1 MKLDKR
7 IIFTTVACAGVVATG
22 VASANGATK
31 AEKLKAGLKEPSKM
45 DLVKLYFKSYWL
57 AGLLGAGTVA
67 SIIASHKLSSKQIA
81 ALTATAAYLTY
92 NRDSL
97 EHKLKEAVGE
107 EKLQEIKHVIEQQYA
122 ETEAARA
129 YPDSPN
135 KSPTIEVSK
144 YGGDTLFLDGYSG
157 RLFYCTKKLVEE
169 AEEELS
175 RRFTE
180 DHEYLCFNDFYKLLG
195 IQKTQFGDQY
205 GWPANEDWYDL
216 NNGIIF
222 NNWFLSD
229 GTEAHDGPLYVI
241 EFFDHNSYPI
251 ECWKEL

>member
-31 AEKLKAGLKEPSKM
+31 AEKLKAGLKEPSKK

-81 ALTATAAYLTY
+81 ALTATATFLTY

-107 EKLQEIKHVIEQQYA
+107 EKLQEIKHTIQEHYAGNKFCGQFENNISIEQ
-122 ETEAARA
+122 
-129 YPDSPN
+129 
-135 KSPTIEVSK
+135 SK

-157 RLFYCTKKLVEE
+157 RFFCCTLKKVEE
-169 AEEELS
+169 AEQELN
-175 RRFTE
+175 RMFTE
-180 DHEYLCFNDFYKLLG
+180 DKQSICMNHFYKLLG
-195 IQKTQFGDQY
+195 INTTQFGSQY
-205 GWPANEDWYDL
+205 GWTANPDWYDMSK
-216 NNGIIF
+216 GIVF

-229 GTEAHDGPLYVI
+229 GTKTHDEPLYII
-241 EFFDHNSYPI
+241 EFLDRDSYPM
-251 ECWKEL
+251 EYWKEL

>member
-31 AEKLKAGLKEPSKM
+31 AEKLKAGLKEPSKK

-81 ALTATAAYLTY
+81 ALTATATFLTY

-107 EKLQEIKHVIEQQYA
+107 EKLQEIKHTIQEHYA
-122 ETEAARA
+122 
-129 YPDSPN
+129 SN
-135 KSPTIEVSK
+135 KFCGQFENNVTIEHSI

-157 RLFYCTKKLVEE
+157 RLFYCTLDRVQE
-169 AEEELS
+169 AEKELN
-175 RRFTE
+175 RKFTE
-180 DHEYLCFNDFYKLLG
+180 EDCYICMNDLYELMG

-205 GWPANEDWYDL
+205 GWPANDDWYDL

-241 EFFDHNSYPI
+241 EFFDHNSYPT

>member
-107 EKLQEIKHVIEQQYA
+107 EKLQEIKHTIQEHYAGNKLCGQFENDISIEQ
-122 ETEAARA
+122 
-129 YPDSPN
+129 
-135 KSPTIEVSK
+135 SK

-157 RLFYCTKKLVEE
+157 RFFKCTKKIVEE

-180 DHEYLCFNDFYKLLG
+180 DHEYLSFNNFYELLG